1 MLTFVVKVVL
11 GECVEVA
18 VTSLLDYKPII
29 TKMFASTAS
38 GGKFASRLVR
48 KFNTDLLVHGTFA
61 IRIVLAPAAFNPRFV
76 AEICPVVFEAYAACF
91 IQIVA
96 PALTVRFLSF
106 VFIAAFLGLKGTGAT
121 AI

>member
-1 MLTFVVKVVL
+1 VLTFVVKVVL

-18 VTSLLDYKPII
+18 VTSLFDYNPII
-29 TKMFASTAS
+29 RMFAATAS
-38 GGKFASRLVR
+38 GGKFASRLAP

-61 IRIVLAPAAFNPRFV
+61 IGIVLSPTTFQLRFV

-91 IQIVA
+91 LQIVA